1 MAKSIPALVNKEM
14 LLWARVHAGY
24 NTIKEAAAK
33 TKITEKNL
41 TLWENGEKSPSLRQA
56 EKLAKY
62 YHCSFSIFSL
72 KEPPV
77 VTPLAKEYRRLP
89 GVKPGSESPELRFA
103 LRDMIYRRR
112 IALNLMEELG
122 DSPKEFSLS
131 ARLTENPEELAVR
144 IRKLLGITEE
154 KQFSWKN
161 NSEAW
166 KDWRNAIETVGV
178 LVLLFNDVE
187 NEEVRGV
194 SLFHPTLPVIGIN
207 SHEKSS
213 SRPFTLLHEFVHI
226 LLGNGSEEK
235 PAIDENRS
243 EPEWNEIERFAEQV
257 TGAILTPKDIIKKE
271 QLFLNRSTSS
281 EWSIKEIQRLANKYK
296 ITPLALATRLLVLN
310 LISPLSYRKWKDNWK
325 EYLTQNPPK
334 DKGGF
339 ATPAQKALN
348 RNGNMLTSLVIDA
361 LSFERITPV
370 DASQYLKLNYP
381 HMEELR
387 MFYAFGRPLSL
398 HSLENS

>member
-14 LLWARVHAGY
+14 LKWARVHAGY
-24 NTIKEAAAK
+24 NTIKEASAK
-33 TKITEKNL
+33 TKFLEKNL
-41 TLWENGEKSPSLRQA
+41 TAWENGEKNPSLRQT
-56 EKLAKY
+56 EKLAKI

-72 KEPPV
+72 KQPPA

-112 IALNLMEELG
+112 IALNLMDELG
-122 DSPKEFSLS
+122 DSPEAFSLS
-131 ARLTENPEELAVR
+131 AKLTENPEEFAGR

-154 KQFSWKN
+154 KQFRWKN

-178 LVLLFNDVE
+178 LVLLFSEVE
-187 NEEVRGV
+187 NEEIRGV
-194 SLFHPTLPVIGIN
+194 SLFHPNLPVIGIN
-207 SHEKSS
+207 SHEISS

-226 LLGNGSEEK
+226 LLAKGKEEK
-235 PAIDENRS
+235 PASEENRS
-243 EPEWNEIERFAEQV
+243 EPEWNEIERFSEQV
-257 TGAILTPKDIIKKE
+257 TGAVLIPKDTVKKE
-271 QLFLNRSTSS
+271 QLLLNHSVSS

-296 ITPLALATRLLVLN
+296 VTPLAFTTRLLVLN
-310 LISPLSYRKWKDNWK
+310 LMSPLSYHRWKDNWN

-348 RNGNMLTSLVIDA
+348 RNGNILTSLVIDA

-381 HMEELR
+381 HVEELR
-387 MFYAFGRPLSL
+387 MFFAFGRPL
-398 HSLENS
+398 HSLESS